1 MIDVDCDKGK
11 IFIFVFVSFI
21 EILIYILKMVID
33 LIKERFKIEIFEIF
47 VLLDFYNIW
56 ILIGVGG

>member
-47 VLLDFYNIW
+47 VLLDFYNI
-56 ILIGVGG
+56 